1 MAEDQAEVEA
11 EKKNPNET
19 NSRTIEHFN
28 VMVDYKSD
36 GVGGRAAV
44 QHALYPIY
52 VVYMYIA
59 YACSRWTFDLHL
71 LRWCLPRIKLLL

>member
-1 MAEDQAEVEA
+1 MEIGST
-11 EKKNPNET
+11 KNPNET

-44 QHALYPIY
+44 KHALYPIPSD
-52 VVYMYIA
+52 M
-59 YACSRWTFDLHL
+59 
-71 LRWCLPRIKLLL
+71 